1 MQDVGSLLSGTKWQ
15 LVELIAQ
22 SPKSPGD
29 LAVQLKTSIAN
40 VSIQLKTL
48 ELASIIS
55 RTRVLRPQA
64 GSPRVLY
71 SLKRDFLY
79 VTTASST
86 VQVKKPLTMSEQ
98 KSFTLAVWQLPEQ
111 LQHPVLTLYYTQP
124 QFFLPTSTIALNPAN
139 STEMSIS
146 LLITGAKSAPKPTTL
161 DINGKKVVFSFTLTQ
176 SIPQQAIMLQVGEVA
191 K

>member
-29 LAVQLKTSIAN
+29 LAASLKTSIAN

-55 RTRVLRPQA
+55 RTKVSRPQA

-71 SLKRDFLY
+71 SLKKDFLL
-79 VTTASST
+79 VTTASKT
-86 VQVKKPLTMSEQ
+86 VQVKKPLAMNEQ
-98 KSFTLAVWQLPEQ
+98 KSFVLAVWQLPEQ

-124 QFFLPTSTIALNPAN
+124 QLFNSQTTVAINPAN

-146 LLITGAKSAPKPTTL
+146 LLVSGIKSAPKPVTL
-161 DINGKKVVFSFTLTQ
+161 DISGKKVVFSFTLTQ
-176 SIPQQAIMLQVGEVA
+176 SIPQQAIILQNGEVS